1 MIRMDTAL
9 GSICALAAALL
20 FGTGVVIQASA
31 APQMPRGDALRVAL
45 LGPMLRSVR
54 WLWGAAIA
62 LLGWALHAAALSL
75 APLTVVQPVLA
86 LMLVVVLVLA
96 RVTLHEQV
104 GAREIIGSGAL
115 IVGIAT
121 LAATAPARSSQ
132 HASAWAI
139 GAVLVVLAVL
149 ALAPLL
155 WRRHLTARPTL
166 VALCAGLAFAL
177 SSVATKL
184 FTDAS
189 PRTQPVQVGL
199 LLVMIGAAATVGGI
213 TQMSALQRR
222 AATVVIPVAFA
233 TEVLV
238 PVALAPVVFN
248 ERLSR
253 LGSPASG
260 VLLASVAVVI
270 VGVWLLASSPVVGDM
285 IAAGEH
291 EAAVHVPTS

>member
-1 MIRMDTAL
+1 MTRMDTAL

-121 LAATAPARSSQ
+121 IAATAPARSSQ

-149 ALAPLL
+149 ALA
-155 WRRHLTARPTL
+155 TAF
-166 VALCAGLAFAL
+166 VAPAPDSPSDAGGAL
-177 SSVATKL
+177 
-184 FTDAS
+184 
-189 PRTQPVQVGL
+189 
-199 LLVMIGAAATVGGI
+199 
-213 TQMSALQRR
+213 RR
-222 AATVVIPVAFA
+222 ARVRALECRHQALHRRIPA
-233 TEVLV
+233 
-238 PVALAPVVFN
+238 N
-248 ERLSR
+248 
-253 LGSPASG
+253 PAGARS
-260 VLLASVAVVI
+260 ACC
-270 VGVWLLASSPVVGDM
+270 W
-285 IAAGEH
+285 
-291 EAAVHVPTS
+291 